1 MSPLRQSLVL
11 TAFAVLGFLALR
23 SLPDTHC
30 ALLHAEHEPVVVDG
44 VEFCGVNEE
53 ANFYSPKA
61 LRFPV
66 RLELAFAATRDGG
79 SLKLL
84 GEDGRPLLAHE
95 LAVSHTRKLHLHLR
109 QVTGRPGYVHLHPAP
124 SEDGTWS
131 FTLPAWFT
139 DGNPGGRFQAYVD
152 FVTVRS
158 SRVQLAETTAEL
170 EVLHMAPRA
179 LTPRNVVRAAT
190 FTTRQAG
197 QSAMIRV
204 TLASPAGRPPL
215 KLRPLMGSLGHAVL
229 FGDPDARPGY
239 AHMHPSLEGGEF
251 GPDPTLSFRLRLPP
265 PGRYDLWVNIDD
277 GAEDYLLVPIEVTP

>member
-11 TAFAVLGFLALR
+11 TAVAVLGFLALR
-23 SLPDTHC
+23 RLPDTHC

-44 VEFCGVNEE
+44 IEFCGVNEE

-109 QVTGRPGYVHLHPAP
+109 QVTGRPGYVHLHPTP

-131 FTLPAWFT
+131 FTLPAWFAA
-139 DGNPGGRFQAYVD
+139 GNPGGRFQAYVD

-158 SRVQLAETTAEL
+158 SQVQLAEATAEL
-170 EVLHMAPRA
+170 DLLKVAAPPSS
-179 LTPRNVVRAAT
+179 TRNVVRDAT
-190 FTTRQAG
+190 FTTRQTG

>member
-1 MSPLRQSLVL
+1 MSPFRQSLVVTGL
-11 TAFAVLGFLALR
+11 AVLAFLALR
-23 SLPDTHC
+23 GLPDTHC

-44 VEFCGVNEE
+44 LEFCGVNEE
-53 ANFYSPKA
+53 ANFYSPRD

-66 RLELAFAATRDGG
+66 RLELAFNAARDGG
-79 SLKLL
+79 ALKLL
-84 GEDGRPLLAHE
+84 GDDGRPLLAHE

-131 FTLPAWFT
+131 FTLPAWFGA
-139 DGNPGGRFQAYVD
+139 GNPGGRFLAYVD

-158 SRVQLAETTAEL
+158 SRVQLAETSAEM

-190 FTTRQAG
+190 LSTSRAG

-204 TLASPAGRPPL
+204 SLGSPAGQPPL

-229 FGDPDARPGY
+229 FGDPDERPGY

-277 GAEDYLLVPIEVTP
+277 GAEDYLRVPIEVTP

>member
-1 MSPLRQSLVL
+1 
-11 TAFAVLGFLALR
+11 
-23 SLPDTHC
+23 
-30 ALLHAEHEPVVVDG
+30 LLHAEHEPVVVDG

-84 GEDGRPLLAHE
+84 GEDGRPLLVHE

-170 EVLHMAPRA
+170 DLLKMAASSSP
-179 LTPRNVVRAAT
+179 PRNVVRAAT
-190 FTTRQAG
+190 LSTSQAG

-229 FGDPDARPGY
+229 FGDPAARPGY

-277 GAEDYLLVPIEVTP
+277 GAEDYLLVPITVTP